1 MSSRRVLKVSE
12 AIREV
17 VGMAIL
23 RDISDPRVQ
32 GVTVI
37 RAEVT
42 PDLREAKV
50 YVSIMGDEA
59 KQKLCLHGLKSAA
72 GFLQSKIAARIDTR
86 YTPKIEFVVDMGV
99 KKSIEIASI
108 LKRVLPSES
117 TGDAAADEFEEDNLD
132 GDTIDDD
139 SLDAEANDD
148 EMAENRADGESPQIK
163 AGPESKS

>member
-1 MSSRRVLKVSE
+1 
-12 AIREV
+12 
-17 VGMAIL
+17 MAIL

-32 GVTVI
+32 GVTVT

-50 YVSIMGDEA
+50 HVSIMGDEA

-108 LKRVLPSES
+108 LKRVLPPEPA
-117 TGDAAADEFEEDNLD
+117 GDAAAEELDEDNFDSDSVD
-132 GDTIDDD
+132 GDSIDDD
-139 SLDAEANDD
+139 SLDAEADDD
-148 EMAENRADGESPQIK
+148 EMAENPADDESPEIN